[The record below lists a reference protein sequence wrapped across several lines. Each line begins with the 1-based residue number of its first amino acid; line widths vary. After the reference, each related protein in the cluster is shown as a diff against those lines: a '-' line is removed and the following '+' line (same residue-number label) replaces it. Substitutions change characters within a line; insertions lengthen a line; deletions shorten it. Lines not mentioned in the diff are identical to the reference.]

1 MVGIPVQGTSKS
13 GEELRKPARPDA
25 GELGTYAGNAERS
38 AAPRAGKRRA
48 REEDED
54 EDKENIPRGLGRSV
68 KKLKTS
74 MSIAAGDKR
83 RASESDD
90 LDDLDEICRPVKK
103 LKTAHIQRSILK
115 APTSTFATGGAVEK
129 KKKQVR
135 WCSSVVGEGLAVLP
149 CCSAS
154 LSPVARPPRT
164 IRKQKLDGQQAA
176 AAAAKRTKLADDD
189 DREAA
194 MAKVR
199 AMQEEVEA
207 AAVKAF
213 RRRQAEARQRRERLR
228 EYCEASGVEIWK
240 VLVL

>member
-13 GEELRKPARPDA
+13 GEELRKPARPNA
-25 GELGTYAGNAERS
+25 GELGMYDGDAERS

-54 EDKENIPRGLGRSV
+54 EDEENIPRDLGRSV

-74 MSIAAGDKR
+74 MSTAAGDKR

-90 LDDLDEICRPVKK
+90 LDDLDDIGRPVKK
-103 LKTAHIQRSILK
+103 LKTAHIHRSILK
-115 APTSTFATGGAVEK
+115 APTLAPTSTSSTGGVVES

-135 WCSSVVGEGLAVLP
+135 WCSSVVGEGVAVLP
-149 CCSAS
+149 RCSAS

-164 IRKQKLDGQQAA
+164 IRKQKLGGRQAA
-176 AAAAKRTKLADDD
+176 VEGAKRTILADED

-194 MAKVR
+194 MAKLR
-199 AMQEEVEA
+199 AMQEEV
-207 AAVKAF
+207 
-213 RRRQAEARQRRERLR
+213 
-228 EYCEASGVEIWK
+228 
-240 VLVL
+240 

>member
-1 MVGIPVQGTSKS
+1 IVGIPVQGTSKS

-25 GELGTYAGNAERS
+25 GELGMYAGNAECS

-54 EDKENIPRGLGRSV
+54 EDKENIPRGLDRSV

-74 MSIAAGDKR
+74 MSTAAGDKR

-90 LDDLDEICRPVKK
+90 LDDLDIGRPVKK

-115 APTSTFATGGAVEK
+115 APTSTFSTGGVVEK

-135 WCSSVVGEGLAVLP
+135 WCSSVVGEGVAVLP
-149 CCSAS
+149 RCSAS

-164 IRKQKLDGQQAA
+164 IRKQKLEGRQAA
-176 AAAAKRTKLADDD
+176 AEGAKRTTLADED

-194 MAKVR
+194 MAKLR

-213 RRRQAEARQRRERLR
+213 RRRQADARQRRERLR
-228 EYCEASGVEIWK
+228 EYCEVNGVEIWK